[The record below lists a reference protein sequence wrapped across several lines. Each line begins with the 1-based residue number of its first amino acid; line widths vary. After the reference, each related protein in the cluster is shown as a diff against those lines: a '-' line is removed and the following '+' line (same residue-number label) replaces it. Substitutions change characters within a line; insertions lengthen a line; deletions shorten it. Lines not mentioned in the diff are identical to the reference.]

1 MNENCY
7 KSNAFKKEFMS
18 SFANR
23 FQTSSWVAGSGNS
36 RAAHKEAPDS
46 ENSDIQSLASED
58 YTDGRW
64 SVPVPRALAGSEE
77 GREPF

>member
-1 MNENCY
+1 M
-7 KSNAFKKEFMS
+7 
-18 SFANR
+18 
-23 FQTSSWVAGSGNS
+23 AGSGNS

-64 SVPVPRALAGSEE
+64 SVPVPRALAGSE
-77 GREPF
+77 GGQ